1 MIRKINDLILIADEK
16 ETGTILYRVFS
27 KSGVVDIPEGI
38 TDIAQYCFSET
49 MHLPKELQ
57 KEYDER
63 DTDILYHEFSGEF
76 VNSIT
81 FPKSV
86 ENIGNNAFYN
96 CRELTDITMGSNI
109 KEVGSDVFMNCR
121 NLHKICILSD
131 IKDVT
136 GLRQVLSRISSEI
149 EVTYM
154 KYDKI
159 TAKVLYPE
167 YSESYDEIA
176 PAHIFGRN
184 IEGEGFRARQCFD
197 GGRADM
203 RQYDTIFPKA
213 SAEESVEVAGKIAM
227 YRLMYPYMLN
237 DSEKD
242 LYMEYL
248 ENNKSEIVNLFIEN
262 KSIDEV
268 EFMLELFGSDRE
280 MIETAIVKAAETWF
294 GEVTAI
300 FLKYRRN
307 KEDIRKERYSF

>member
-1 MIRKINDLILIADEK
+1 MIRNISDLILLVDENK
-16 ETGTILYRVFS
+16 MGTILYRVFS

-38 TDIAQYCFSET
+38 TDIAPYCFSET

-57 KEYDER
+57 KEYDEI
-63 DTDILYHEFSGEF
+63 DMDVLYHEFAGEF
-76 VNSIT
+76 VNSII

-86 ENIGNNAFYN
+86 EKIGNNAFYN
-96 CRELTDITMGSNI
+96 CRKLVDITIGNNI

-121 NLHKICILSD
+121 NLCKIYIQSD
-131 IKDVT
+131 IKAVT

-154 KYDKI
+154 KDGKI
-159 TAKVLYPE
+159 IAKVLYPE
-167 YSESYDEIA
+167 YTESYDEIA

-203 RQYDTIFPKA
+203 KQYDTIFPKA

-237 DSEKD
+237 VSEKD

-248 ENNKSEIVNLFIEN
+248 ENNKNKIINIFIGN

-268 EFMLELFGSDRE
+268 KFMLELFGSDRE
-280 MIETAIVKAAETWF
+280 MIEFTIAMANENGFLEATALA
-294 GEVTAI
+294 
-300 FLKYRRN
+300 LKYRPK
-307 KEDIRKERYSF
+307 KEDIRKDRYSF

>member
-1 MIRKINDLILIADEK
+1 MIRKISDLILIADEK

-38 TDIAQYCFSET
+38 TDIAPYCFSET

-57 KEYDER
+57 KEYDGR
-63 DTDILYHEFSGEF
+63 DTDILYHEFSGGF

-86 ENIGNNAFYN
+86 EKIGNNAFYN

-159 TAKVLYPE
+159 TAKVLSPE
-167 YSESYDEIA
+167 DSESDDEIA

-280 MIETAIVKAAETWF
+280 MIETAIVKAAETGF
-294 GEVTAI
+294 GEVTALV
-300 FLKYRRN
+300 LKYRRK

>member
-63 DTDILYHEFSGEF
+63 DTDILYHEFSGGF

-86 ENIGNNAFYN
+86 EKIGNNAFYN

-268 EFMLELFGSDRE
+268 
-280 MIETAIVKAAETWF
+280 
-294 GEVTAI
+294 
-300 FLKYRRN
+300 
-307 KEDIRKERYSF
+307 

>member
-1 MIRKINDLILIADEK
+1 
-16 ETGTILYRVFS
+16 
-27 KSGVVDIPEGI
+27 
-38 TDIAQYCFSET
+38 
-49 MHLPKELQ
+49 
-57 KEYDER
+57 
-63 DTDILYHEFSGEF
+63 
-76 VNSIT
+76 
-81 FPKSV
+81 
-86 ENIGNNAFYN
+86 
-96 CRELTDITMGSNI
+96 
-109 KEVGSDVFMNCR
+109 MNCR

-280 MIETAIVKAAETWF
+280 MIETAIVKAAETGF
-294 GEVTAI
+294 GEVTALV
-300 FLKYRRN
+300 LKYRRK

>member
-86 ENIGNNAFYN
+86 EKIGNNAFYN

-167 YSESYDEIA
+167 YSESYDEID

-248 ENNKSEIVNLFIEN
+248 ENNKSEIVNLFVEN

-280 MIETAIVKAAETWF
+280 MIENAIVKAAETGF
-294 GEVTAI
+294 GEVTALV
-300 FLKYRRN
+300 LKYRRK